1 MWFAAMTRRICVEK
15 TIVEVPTI
23 YAPAGQY
30 SHAISVRGGRTVYL
44 SGVVGKRP
52 DGSIAEGDV
61 VAQAEQA
68 FQNLGE
74 VLRAA
79 GATFHD
85 IVKVNIYVGVDF
97 NAHAADLRSIRARY
111 LTSDF
116 PTSTL
121 VQVAGF
127 AGPEYLYEIEAV
139 AIVADEAH

>member
-1 MWFAAMTRRICVEK
+1 MQK
-15 TIVEVPTI
+15 KIVDVPSI
-23 YAPAGQY
+23 YEPAGQY
-30 SHAISVRGGRTVYL
+30 SHAISVSGGRTVYL

-68 FQNLGE
+68 YQNLAE

-79 GATFHD
+79 GASFRD

-97 NAHAADLRSIRARY
+97 SAHAAELRAIRARY
-111 LTSDF
+111 LVSDF

-121 VQVAGF
+121 VQVVGF
-127 AGPEYLYEIEAV
+127 AGPEYLFEIEAV
-139 AIVADEAH
+139 AVVDDIGP